1 MTLNIFCNPFQIVEI
16 TIFSAVHSKNNYSV
30 AFKLQKS
37 VCTHRNEMAKASLAL
52 HGSRSPGLELHADEE
67 PPVPPGYSPKIVLHR
82 VPITD
87 VNTPTSSP
95 ARVPTTASR
104 PPVDHQ
110 VHAVIYDQI
119 IGLLSL

>member
-1 MTLNIFCNPFQIVEI
+1 MTLSIFYNPFQIVEI
-16 TIFSAVHSKNNYSV
+16 TIFSAVHSKNNYLV

-37 VCTHRNEMAKASLAL
+37 VCTHRNEMPKASLAL
-52 HGSRSPGLELHADEE
+52 HESRSPGLELHAEE

-87 VNTPTSSP
+87 ANTPTSSP
-95 ARVPTTASR
+95 VRVSTTVSR
-104 PPVDHQ
+104 PPADHQ

-119 IGLLSL
+119 IVLLSL